1 MQAVLEKQSYILLSR
16 NDVESLMRLE
26 PANISLQT
34 STSQPENNV
43 TDAEAAEV
51 EIELSDLLL
60 DMCPI
65 KQVCLLFF
73 KFVEYFFQFF
83 MKEDV
88 ARVIGRLIN
97 ERAMPEYIYR
107 QG

>member
-1 MQAVLEKQSYILLSR
+1 
-16 NDVESLMRLE
+16 MRLE

-65 KQVCLLFF
+65 KQVPFII
-73 KFVEYFFQFF
+73 FQ
-83 MKEDV
+83 
-88 ARVIGRLIN
+88 IC
-97 ERAMPEYIYR
+97 
-107 QG
+107 

>member
-1 MQAVLEKQSYILLSR
+1 MWKLQAVLEKQSYILLSR

-26 PANISLQT
+26 PANISLQN

-65 KQVCLLFF
+65 KQVPFIIFQICWIPFPILYSTDKLYIILFLNF
-73 KFVEYFFQFF
+73 Y
-83 MKEDV
+83 DV
-88 ARVIGRLIN
+88 PV
-97 ERAMPEYIYR
+97 
-107 QG
+107 QT